1 MDGSPPDL
9 AELERALG
17 LAHRA
22 IGRREYT
29 VAQMRELL
37 ERRGLSQGTID
48 AAVVE
53 LAGAGLLDDARFAR
67 RFAGDKRELEQWGG
81 RRIASELG
89 RKGVSEDEI
98 AAVVGAHGQRDEL
111 DSARLLLERR
121 LPEAPSDDRGAT
133 GPGGSWSGAGT
144 SPSSPTRRSGSTSAR
159 PARQRTSTERGGAR
173 GGGAR
178 VRQLG
183 LPPPR
188 RGVTLMLSGRHG
200 RRETGTTCKSQLS
213 NRHDRRVGARDD

>member
-1 MDGSPPDL
+1 MERSPPDL

-121 LPEAPSDDRGAT
+121 LPDAPRDDRGRDRA
-133 GPGGSWSGAGT
+133 WRLLV
-144 SPSSPTRRSGSTSAR
+144 RRGYEPELAYEAIR
-159 PARQRTSTERGGAR
+159 EHERAGGAS
-173 GGGAR
+173 AD
-178 VRQLG
+178 L
-183 LPPPR
+183 
-188 RGVTLMLSGRHG
+188 
-200 RRETGTTCKSQLS
+200 
-213 NRHDRRVGARDD
+213 D